1 MQGKASDM
9 KIVTDEILR
18 LKSSLIDIY
27 GKHTGMP
34 ADKIGKLIPL
44 TQKYFKLNL
53 KLNQC
58 FFFFLKLLFNFLN
71 IL

>member
-9 KIVTDEILR
+9 KIITDEILR

-34 ADKIGKLIPL
+34 AEKIGKLIL
-44 TQKYFKLNL
+44 LLYNL
-53 KLNQC
+53 
-58 FFFFLKLLFNFLN
+58 FV
-71 IL
+71 

>member
-1 MQGKASDM
+1 LQGKASDM

-34 ADKIGKLIPL
+34 ADKIGKLIVL
-44 TQKYFKLNL
+44 SQKLSVNS
-53 KLNQC
+53 
-58 FFFFLKLLFNFLN
+58 LFR
-71 IL
+71 

>member
-1 MQGKASDM
+1 MNEELKINLISLLKLLQGKASDM

-44 TQKYFKLNL
+44 L
-53 KLNQC
+53 
-58 FFFFLKLLFNFLN
+58 
-71 IL
+71 